1 MLSSCARAAS
11 SSRAS
16 RDHQRPLSRGR
27 WWRPS
32 AFGENEA
39 TSWNVG
45 DTLLLVFAAFIAVVC
60 GGSGLAL
67 LVISIA
73 SFFD

>member
-1 MLSSCARAAS
+1 MGTHVVAVDRVFTPTGVPNA
-11 SSRAS
+11 
-16 RDHQRPLSRGR
+16 
-27 WWRPS
+27 
-32 AFGENEA
+32 GENEA

-45 DTLLLVFAAFIAVVC
+45 DKLLLVFAAFIAVVC

-73 SFFD
+73 AFFD

>member
-1 MLSSCARAAS
+1 MGTHVVAVDRVFT
-11 SSRAS
+11 
-16 RDHQRPLSRGR
+16 PTGV
-27 WWRPS
+27 PNV
-32 AFGENEA
+32 GENEA

-45 DTLLLVFAAFIAVVC
+45 DKLLLVFAAFIAVVC